1 MRVTVFG
8 SSLPRPGETAYQAA
22 MTLGKILAKDG
33 HTVLTGG
40 YSGIM
45 EAVSRGAAEAGGHVI
60 GVTCAEIE
68 HWRSDVAANAW
79 VKEEWRRP
87 TLQERLMTLIDN
99 CEAALALPGGIGTL
113 LEVCMMW
120 NRLVIKAIPPRPLIL
135 IGPGWKTTLQS
146 FLDEQ
151 GQYVGEADR
160 QWLSFVETVEEAAAK
175 LHQKFIL

>member
-1 MRVTVFG
+1 MRITVFG
-8 SSLPRPGETAYQAA
+8 SAMPRPGETDYQTAEA
-22 MTLGKILAKDG
+22 LGQILAKEG

-40 YSGIM
+40 YSGTM

-68 HWRSDVAANAW
+68 RWRSSVKANAW
-79 VKEEWRRP
+79 VNEEWRRA
-87 TLQERLMTLIDN
+87 TLHERLTSLIDS
-99 CEAALALPGGIGTL
+99 CEAAVALPGGVGTL

-120 NRLVIKAIPPRPLIL
+120 NLLIIKAIPPRPLIL

-146 FLDEQ
+146 FLAEQ
-151 GQYVGEADR
+151 GQYVAEADR
-160 QWLSFVETVEEAAAK
+160 LWLSYVDSVEEAAAK

>member
-1 MRVTVFG
+1 
-8 SSLPRPGETAYQAA
+8 
-22 MTLGKILAKDG
+22 
-33 HTVLTGG
+33 
-40 YSGIM
+40 
-45 EAVSRGAAEAGGHVI
+45 
-60 GVTCAEIE
+60 
-68 HWRSDVAANAW
+68 
-79 VKEEWRRP
+79 
-87 TLQERLMTLIDN
+87 MTLIDN

-113 LEVCMMW
+113 LEVCMLW
-120 NRLVIKAIPPRPLIL
+120 NRLVIKAITPRPLIL